1 MQGTN
6 YAFNRNFFNLL
17 GGYDENFT
25 NSMGGGDVDFWYRI
39 YNYVTMNNTPI
50 AYLPNAIQKV
60 TSKSTRKMISH
71 KLNPKE
77 YTLKKHNLNLSGPM
91 YKWFP
96 EIRNKSN
103 WMTIIDE

>member
-1 MQGTN
+1 V
-6 YAFNRNFFNLL
+6 R
-17 GGYDENFT
+17 GYDENFT
-25 NSMGGGDVDFWYRI
+25 KSMGGGDVDFWYRI
-39 YNYVTMNNTPI
+39 YNYATINNTPT

-60 TSKSTRKMISH
+60 TSKSTRKKGSRE
-71 KLNPKE
+71 LNPKE

>member
-1 MQGTN
+1 M
-6 YAFNRNFFNLL
+6 

-25 NSMGGGDVDFWYRI
+25 KSMGGGDVDFWYRI
-39 YNYVTMNNTPI
+39 YNYATINNTAI

-60 TSKSTRKMISH
+60 TSISTRKKGSR

-96 EIRNKSN
+96 EIRNKSK